1 MTQEGQEK
9 ELCQLPDYQQECL
22 LPDYRQ
28 EVDYLARTLALLRQQ
43 LQSEQQDLSRQS
55 GSLIE
60 AKKEWVENTLSGKY
74 YDANQYLE
82 SVQMMSST
90 QSAAQKRLQQCE
102 ASLDSPYFARFD
114 FQERGYGPEKIYIGL
129 HSVCD
134 EDSYE
139 TYVYDWRAPISS
151 IFYRYELGPAQYQA
165 PMGLISG
172 QVSLKR
178 QYEIKKGQL
187 LSYFDSSIS
196 IQDEILREVLSRNAS
211 PQMRNIVE
219 TIQRQQD
226 EIIRDSEHDLLL
238 VQGVAGSG
246 KTSVALHRIAYLMYQ
261 GLHQAL
267 TAENVL
273 VLSPNA
279 LFGRY
284 IAQVL
289 PELGEEAI
297 QSLTFEELFRRK
309 VYWAGQLESR
319 LDYLEALTSSQNE
332 EENTLRRQ
340 GCAFFL
346 SPAFATV
353 LERYAREIPRQ
364 LPYEDVYYDGKVLL
378 NRRQLQDFV
387 ENNLRRL
394 PLETALQ
401 NLSEHIWAAV
411 HLARK
416 ERRQKLL
423 ELYSAS
429 KAHRYDAPT
438 YARYVSIRESLR
450 LKERLQPLCSL
461 DVAKLFQAL
470 LAQPERFQRLSQG
483 LELPENWKLLLRRA
497 SAAMEAGRLEH
508 GAAFALLYLK
518 LQLSSSGD
526 PAIRQVVVDE
536 AQDYEPLHFRI
547 LGQLYPQARFTV
559 LGDVNQALEKDA
571 DLELYGRFAAAL
583 GKKNSV
589 LLSLNK
595 GFRST
600 YEINRFS
607 QRFLSC
613 DTAPEAFDRHGQEPR
628 LWRAKDEAQL
638 EELLL
643 WAAEDC
649 RHSGCASVAILTKT
663 MERAKEL
670 AQRLS
675 QRTDCRLVSDHSSQ
689 LGGLCVLPLYLAKGL
704 EFDGALL
711 DEVNAAQYSSPLDKK
726 LLYISAT
733 RPLHRL
739 ELFCCGEPSPLLAGL
754 AAQEKLPF

>member
-1 MTQEGQEK
+1 MTQDFE
-9 ELCQLPDYQQECL
+9 ELSQLPDYPQEAA
-22 LPDYRQ
+22 
-28 EVDYLARTLALLRQQ
+28 YLTKTLTLLRQQ
-43 LQSEQQDLSRQS
+43 LQSEQQTVSRQS

-90 QSAAQKRLQQCE
+90 QDAAQKRLQQCE
-102 ASLDSPYFARFD
+102 SSLDSPYFARFD

-151 IFYRYELGPAQYQA
+151 IFYRYELGPAQYEA
-165 PMGLISG
+165 PMGLIQG

-211 PQMRNIVE
+211 PRMRNIVE

-309 VYWAGQLESR
+309 VYWEGQLESR
-319 LDYLEALTSSQNE
+319 LDYLEALSASTDEAANS
-332 EENTLRRQ
+332 LRRE

-346 SPAFATV
+346 SSAFATV
-353 LERYAREIPRQ
+353 LERYAKELPRQ
-364 LPYEDVYYDGKVLL
+364 LPYEDLYYNGKVLL
-378 NRRQLQDFV
+378 NRQQQQIFV

-394 PLETALQ
+394 PLESALQ
-401 NLSEHIWAAV
+401 NLSEQIWAAV
-411 HLARK
+411 QLERK

-423 ELYSAS
+423 EIYSAS
-429 KAHRYDAPT
+429 KNHRYDAPT

-450 LKERLQPLCSL
+450 LKERVQRLCSL
-461 DVAKLFQAL
+461 DVAALFRQL
-470 LAQPERFQRLSQG
+470 LSQPERFRRLSQG
-483 LELPENWKLLLRRA
+483 LELPENWELLLHQA
-497 SAAMEAGRLEH
+497 LEALDRGRLEQ
-508 GAAFALLYLK
+508 GPSFALLYLK
-518 LQLSSSGD
+518 LQLSSCGD
-526 PAIRQVVVDE
+526 MAIRQVVVDE
-536 AQDYEPLHFRI
+536 AQDYEPLQLRI

-571 DLELYGRFAAAL
+571 DLGLYQRFAAAL
-583 GKKNSV
+583 GKKNAA

-613 DTAPEAFDRHGQEPR
+613 PTEAEAFDRHGQEPR
-628 LWRAKDEAQL
+628 LWQAKDEEEL
-638 EELLL
+638 ENLLL
-643 WAAEDC
+643 WMAEDC
-649 RHSGCASVAILTKT
+649 RRSGCASVAILTKT
-663 MERAKEL
+663 MARAQEL

-675 QRTDCRLVSDHSSQ
+675 QRCDCRLISDHSSQ

-711 DEVNAAQYSSPLDKK
+711 DQVSAEQYHTPLDKK

-739 ELFCCGEPSPLLAGL
+739 ELFCCGQPSPLLGDLSPEEA
-754 AAQEKLPF
+754 LPY